1 MVEQLPEGQLFD
13 IGEGRI
19 FKKGKKLRKRF
30 QCVEVETGKLYL
42 FSPIL

>member
-1 MVEQLPEGQLFD
+1 LFD

-42 FSPIL
+42 FSPIYEVKACS